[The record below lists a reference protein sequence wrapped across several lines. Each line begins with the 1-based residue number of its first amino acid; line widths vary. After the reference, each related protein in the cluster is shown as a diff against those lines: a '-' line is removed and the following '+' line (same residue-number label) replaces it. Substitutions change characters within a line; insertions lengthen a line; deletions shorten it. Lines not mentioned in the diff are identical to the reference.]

1 MGFVEVKQAD
11 AVEQPGGVAPTP
23 PPATWD
29 EAEYK
34 GASKETGGIVS
45 LLGMIKADIE
55 KDIRNADK
63 EESDAQAAYD
73 KMFGDTDITIDM
85 LKGTKSDL
93 EKMISNDQ
101 TGISS
106 QKGTRQTD
114 QDSMQTHIDFL
125 KSIATACDFMAA
137 NFEKRLEKRAEE
149 IAGLNDA
156 KAIFAGAEFK
166 KEEEE

>member
-1 MGFVEVKQAD
+1 MGFVEVRQED

-23 PPATWD
+23 PPSTWD
-29 EAEYK
+29 DTYK
-34 GASKETGGIVS
+34 GASKETGGVVS

-63 EESDAQAAYD
+63 EETDAQAAYD

-85 LKGTKSDL
+85 LKSTKSDL

-106 QKGTRQTD
+106 QKGTL
-114 QDSMQTHIDFL
+114 QTHIDFL

-137 NFEKRLEKRAEE
+137 NFEKRAEKRAEE

>member
-1 MGFVEVKQAD
+1 MGFVEEKQAD
-11 AVEQPGGVAPTP
+11 AIEQPGEAPTP
-23 PPATWD
+23 PPSTWD
-29 EAEYK
+29 DAEYK
-34 GASKETGGIVS
+34 GASKETNGIVS

-63 EESDAQAAYD
+63 EETDAQAAYD

-85 LKGTKSDL
+85 LKSTKSDL

-137 NFEKRLEKRAEE
+137 NFEKRAEKRAEE